1 MSDSEPQWFRAYFTA
16 VFLAILVHI
25 LSTCATKPLDLVEV
39 MDTSSLS
46 YPVAATSEPSVQLE
60 QLVHVYVR
68 ERLFLS
74 SLSVTWKLFLEM

>member
-25 LSTCATKPLDLVEV
+25 LSICATKPLDLVEV

-46 YPVAATSEPSVQLE
+46 YPVAATSEASVQLE
-60 QLVHVYVR
+60 QLIHVHVR

-74 SLSVTWKLFLEM
+74 SLCVTWKLFLEV